1 MTGILPATRG
11 RGVIGSMLGI
21 PDILLFARTVHRGLL
36 PCAACCLLELSTKFC
51 ESYHNILSRLLL
63 WPSPFA
69 HLYFH
74 RIYLDTMLNQC
85 LNTVSPPEIG
95 MLVRSLIDS

>member
-36 PCAACCLLELSTKFC
+36 PAMCGMLLARAVNEILRKLS
-51 ESYHNILSRLLL
+51 HNILSRLLL
-63 WPSPFA
+63 WPSPFCP
-69 HLYFH
+69 L
-74 RIYLDTMLNQC
+74 
-85 LNTVSPPEIG
+85 
-95 MLVRSLIDS
+95 LVLSQTEPI